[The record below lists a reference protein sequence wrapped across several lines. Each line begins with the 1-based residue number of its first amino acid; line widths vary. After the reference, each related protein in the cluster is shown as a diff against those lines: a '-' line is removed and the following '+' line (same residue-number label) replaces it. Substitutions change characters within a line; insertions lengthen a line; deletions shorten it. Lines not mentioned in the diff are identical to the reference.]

1 MKWHTSGG
9 SVGPCMCAQSW
20 YYFFLVIYMFL
31 TLISSNDRNFR
42 MQLNFSKELHSNSW
56 FFSRASIKDREL
68 DYKLYWAWLFNKTI
82 QQKQYYHA
90 SLAFEKFCSTI
101 FLVVLISHPQL
112 NWISGRKLEKLASG
126 TWSLHTIVL
135 YELFMRFSE
144 KQICISLWID
154 SIPGKYALSHLVK
167 D

>member
-82 QQKQYYHA
+82 QQKTILPCFTGFWEVLFNNFSCHPYFTSSAKLDFWQETGETSIRHLIAAYHRLIWA
-90 SLAFEKFCSTI
+90 VYEI
-101 FLVVLISHPQL
+101 F
-112 NWISGRKLEKLASG
+112 WIKN
-126 TWSLHTIVL
+126 L
-135 YELFMRFSE
+135 Y
-144 KQICISLWID
+144 
-154 SIPGKYALSHLVK
+154 
-167 D
+167 